1 MKKTNRKTAP
11 ERKEKTLY
19 WLILG
24 RPQGTTTWMAVPYIP
39 RKGRCGNHFS
49 SEARALKCAAH
60 LADRANPTWL
70 PKEKSWVPIQ
80 YTVARVVIPI
90 EPSVHS
96 HNREITLTIAP
107 PQP

>member
-39 RKGRCGNHFS
+39 RKGR
-49 SEARALKCAAH
+49 
-60 LADRANPTWL
+60 